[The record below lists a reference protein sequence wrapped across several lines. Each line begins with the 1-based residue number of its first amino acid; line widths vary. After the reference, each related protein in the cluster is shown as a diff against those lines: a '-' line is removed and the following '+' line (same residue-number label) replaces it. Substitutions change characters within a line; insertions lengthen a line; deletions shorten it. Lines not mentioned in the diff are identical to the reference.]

1 MAFTIRDAIAT
12 WDTAGPANNL
22 RQGYALG
29 LQRAQAQDA
38 AIRDRQRLEFEA
50 VRLAEQQKTSDFNRV
65 FDQLKFGEEKRQFDQ
80 SQQLREQVYGRQ
92 VQNDRFD
99 QGMISQGINPN
110 TGARSAGA
118 GGNYAPG
125 YGPGDAAV
133 NNTGGPAFPPIPE
146 PSGPSSTL
154 PPIPGD
160 VENAPPVSTTGSLPS
175 LPDGPVANV
184 DGLLLPGNEITAPPG
199 GEVRNVVTDMPS
211 NPGAGADTALVA
223 APPPRP
229 GLGDLP
235 QLMSERVAQI
245 AEKPPAPEPVSEL
258 DRISREL
265 RERQDELAAATEMA
279 GGRARALLGDA
290 QIAAA
295 RAKSNQLTPDE
306 RESWTRSARDSNLE
320 AGTLQ
325 KQAIRT
331 AREVAEIAAQE
342 KALEARRPALQAI
355 APLRGVLPEDQLRSI
370 EIAALDPKP
379 SAATVEKLTELG
391 NYAAAR
397 QANDWT
403 HESRGVEAARA
414 VGRTYA
420 AMQDPK
426 FIESQRAD
434 AEAQL
439 VKPELDQLNRE
450 LDSGLSGARKATA
463 ELQQKE
469 LSERYTRLRSEGLL
483 YRGRVAA
490 YMDARAADVKTT
502 PKKAATTTPATTSPA
517 AAPATSAAAPKPA
530 PGKSLVMD
538 WIETVRKTTPAPV
551 AGPTGARPGIDFPVN
566 RGY

>member
-1 MAFTIRDAIAT
+1 MAFTVADAIRT

-80 SQQLREQVYGRQ
+80 AQQLREQVYGRQ
-92 VQNDRFD
+92 LQNDRFD
-99 QGMISQGINPN
+99 QGMISRGINPN

-118 GGNYAPG
+118 VGDYPPG
-125 YGPGDAAV
+125 YGPGGASAS
-133 NNTGGPAFPPIPE
+133 NGPYLPPLPE
-146 PSGPSSTL
+146 TPGSPASTL
-154 PPIPGD
+154 PPIPESVD
-160 VENAPPVSTTGSLPS
+160 TAAPVAATGVLPP
-175 LPDGPVANV
+175 LPDGAVTEP

-199 GEVRNVVTDMPS
+199 GEVLNVVTDMPGT
-211 NPGAGADTALVA
+211 PGAVNDTTIVE
-223 APPPRP
+223 APPPTAGISFGSLP
-229 GLGDLP
+229 AFGADLAAA
-235 QLMSERVAQI
+235 V
-245 AEKPPAPEPVSEL
+245 PEPPTPISEL
-258 DRISREL
+258 DRIAEDL
-265 RERQDELAAATEMA
+265 RKRQDELAAATERA
-279 GGRARALLGDA
+279 GGRAKALIGDA

-295 RAKSNQLTPDE
+295 KAKSNQRTPDE
-306 RESWTRSARDSNLE
+306 QRSWADYARKNNEE
-320 AGTLQ
+320 AGALQ

-331 AREVAEIAAQE
+331 AREVAALATQE
-342 KALEARRPALQAI
+342 KELEARRPVVEAI
-355 APLRGVLPEDQLRSI
+355 STLRGVLPEDQLREVEAS
-370 EIAALDPKP
+370 ALAKKP
-379 SAATVEKLTELG
+379 SATATQKLTDLE
-391 NYAAAR
+391 NYVAAR

-403 HESRGVEAARA
+403 HESRGVETARA
-414 VGRTYA
+414 VGRAYA

-450 LDSGLSGARKATA
+450 LDIGLSGARKTTA

-490 YMDARAADVKTT
+490 YMDARAADVKSA
-502 PKKAATTTPATTSPA
+502 PKKAATTTPAATSPA

-551 AGPTGARPGIDFPVN
+551 ARPTGARPGIDFPVN

>member
-1 MAFTIRDAIAT
+1 MAFTVADALRT
-12 WDTAGPANNL
+12 WNTDGPANAV

-29 LQRAQAQDA
+29 LQAAQARDTSA
-38 AIRDRQRLEFEA
+38 RDRQRLEMEA
-50 VRLAEQQKTSDFNRV
+50 IRLAEQQKTSDFNRV
-65 FDQLKFGEEKRQFDQ
+65 FDQLKFGEEQKQF
-80 SQQLREQVYGRQ
+80 QQQQRLREQVYGRQ

-118 GGNYAPG
+118 VGDYPPG
-125 YGPGDAAV
+125 YGPGGAV
-133 NNTGGPAFPPIPE
+133 VGPSGSTFPPIPE
-146 PSGPSSTL
+146 PSGPPSTL

-160 VENAPPVSTTGSLPS
+160 VENAPPVSATGSLPP

-199 GEVRNVVTDMPS
+199 GEVLNVVTDMPGT
-211 NPGAGADTALVA
+211 PGAVNDTTIVE
-223 APPPRP
+223 APPPTAGISFGSLP
-229 GLGDLP
+229 AFGADLAAA
-235 QLMSERVAQI
+235 V
-245 AEKPPAPEPVSEL
+245 PEPPTPISEL
-258 DRISREL
+258 DRIAEDL
-265 RERQDELAAATEMA
+265 RKRQDELAAATEMA
-279 GGRARALLGDA
+279 GGRAKALIGDA

-295 RAKSNQLTPDE
+295 KAKSNQRTPDE
-306 RESWTRSARDSNLE
+306 QRSWADYARKNNEE
-320 AGTLQ
+320 AGALQ

-331 AREVAEIAAQE
+331 AREVTALATQE
-342 KALEARRPALQAI
+342 KELEARRPVVEAI
-355 APLRGVLPEDQLRSI
+355 STLRGVLPEDQLREVEAS
-370 EIAALDPKP
+370 ALAKKP
-379 SAATVEKLTELG
+379 SATATQKLTDLE
-391 NYAAAR
+391 NYVAAR

-483 YRGRVAA
+483 YRGHVAA